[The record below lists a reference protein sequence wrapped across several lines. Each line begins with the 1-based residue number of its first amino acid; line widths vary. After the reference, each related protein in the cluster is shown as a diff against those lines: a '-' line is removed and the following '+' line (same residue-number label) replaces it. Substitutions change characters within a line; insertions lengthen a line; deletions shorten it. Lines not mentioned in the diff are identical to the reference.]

1 MKERGQ
7 KDANK
12 PKKPPNPFMSF
23 CSARREEARKVLLAG
38 HKNTDVTRK
47 LSEMWKA
54 APPAEK
60 SKFEKEFKKNTEAYK
75 AAIEEYK
82 KSRPADEIADSKD
95 EEEEDEEEEEE
106 EEEDEEDRDEDE
118 EDAKT
123 VPVKKRPAA
132 AGASVPKKR
141 ARTAGA

>member
-1 MKERGQ
+1 MGKERGQ
-7 KDANK
+7 KDPNK

-23 CSARREEARKVLLAG
+23 CSAKREEARKILPAG

-60 SKFEKEFKKNTEAYK
+60 SKYEKEFKKNTEAYK
-75 AAIEEYK
+75 AAIAEYK

-95 EEEEDEEEEEE
+95 EEEEEEE
-106 EEEDEEDRDEDE
+106 EEEDSDEDEDEDEDE
-118 EDAKT
+118 EEEDAK
-123 VPVKKRPAA
+123 A
-132 AGASVPKKR
+132 
-141 ARTAGA
+141 